1 MNELKIL
8 GTEKIGSFEFTGI
21 EGGFGENKK
30 SMLVKDIA
38 VIHKSTVRRINE
50 VINRNR
56 KRFRNGVDIIDLLSN
71 KSFAAVLNDSGF
83 TQNQINASKHIYLL
97 SERGYAKLLKILED
111 DKAWKIYDELVDNY
125 FNMRQSIKQYKL
137 PQTFSEALIELAK
150 EVKKN
155 ELLQPKA
162 DKYDRY
168 LSNKGLITITEIAKE
183 YGMSGRELNKFLH
196 EKGVIYK
203 RGNKWFIYQKFANDG
218 LVGYEIY
225 MPEGRRSLKWT
236 TKGEMFIRELL
247 ESNNIKPVL
256 EQPQQLT
263 VQEPVKYSGKYY
275 TASAI
280 AFNLGLSEEWIMKI
294 GEIANELHIKPR
306 FSNENIYC
314 RKTLNDNGFPRWEYT
329 QYGAALIEN
338 EINKFRLVKQI

>member
-1 MNELKIL
+1 M
-8 GTEKIGSFEFTGI
+8 
-21 EGGFGENKK
+21 
-30 SMLVKDIA
+30 
-38 VIHKSTVRRINE
+38 
-50 VINRNR
+50 
-56 KRFRNGVDIIDLLSN
+56 
-71 KSFAAVLNDSGF
+71 
-83 TQNQINASKHIYLL
+83 
-97 SERGYAKLLKILED
+97 
-111 DKAWKIYDELVDNY
+111 DELVIMHDKQVVTTSLKVAEIFEKEHKNV
-125 FNMRQSIKQYKL
+125 MQSIKNLTAENSAVKKMFVEDSYLNSRNQQQPMYYMNRDGFTLLAMGFTGSKAMEFKLKYIDAFNRMEERIKQQPAQYKL
-137 PQTFSEALIELAK
+137 PQTYSEALIELAK

-155 ELLQPKA
+155 EALQSKA

-183 YGMSGRELNKFLH
+183 YGMSGAKLNQFLH

-203 RGNKWFIYQKFANDG
+203 RGSKWFIYQKYANERY
-218 LVGYEIY
+218 VGYEIHL
-225 MPEGRRSLKWT
+225 PEGRRSLKWT
-236 TKGEMFIRELL
+236 PEGEMFIRELL
-247 ESNNIKPVL
+247 ENNNIKPVL

-275 TASAI
+275 TASTI

-294 GEIANELHIKPR
+294 GEIANGLHIKPR